1 MLSRLRSAVPASRI
15 NLFVHAGN
23 SLAVC
28 ASVSEDMVQL
38 RSFMI
43 GATSCSMVYN
53 LLQPTPLWTP
63 VYWGAFFA
71 SMHAV
76 QIARILRDNSEV
88 TLSEREHTLYE
99 QAFLPHGFT
108 PRQFLRI
115 MECGSFV
122 TLTPGDA
129 CAKQG
134 EPVKALHCITSCS
147 QNATVE
153 MQQESTAPDGDQ
165 KLRRLDSTDGVLSR
179 VQPANLGGGLWVGE
193 VWDPGKLRALGA
205 SIPTSNSGD
214 HGGSIDIRS
223 IASVASA
230 VDIAASSTTSTS
242 SKPPAR
248 ASTDAASSKPRSWL
262 TSVRAVGG
270 PVEAVRFDY
279 ERFHAALHE
288 LGPRAQHA
296 AERMQLANLQAER
309 SHLNGWQAQ
318 LQTRNRKRLRAL
330 EERHLREKQLAT
342 YTAMVALAVAD
353 GRVSH
358 QEREACRAFREAHA
372 IGEDQHREA
381 LKAAGWEG
389 KYF

>member
-1 MLSRLRSAVPASRI
+1 MSGRRVLLLFETNAKRAASQTSSRRGRRKAGGSPTSRMRSLSLRPTDRSYDALCCPRLLARYCQNNAVTFTFGCSSISNKASSCRATAPR
-15 NLFVHAGN
+15 F
-23 SLAVC
+23 
-28 ASVSEDMVQL
+28 VSETWSNCAIHDRRDLPQH
-38 RSFMI
+38 
-43 GATSCSMVYN
+43 GEAN

-76 QIARILRDNSEV
+76 QICAIPRDNSEV

-193 VWDPGKLRALGA
+193 VWDPGK
-205 SIPTSNSGD
+205 PE
-214 HGGSIDIRS
+214 HW
-223 IASVASA
+223 
-230 VDIAASSTTSTS
+230 
-242 SKPPAR
+242 AR
-248 ASTDAASSKPRSWL
+248 ASPHQTAAIMVGRL
-262 TSVRAVGG
+262 TYAPLQALLRRGHCREQHHLHKQQASCQSIHR
-270 PVEAVRFDY
+270 R
-279 ERFHAALHE
+279 RKLQAALVVDV
-288 LGPRAQHA
+288 GACRRRAG
-296 AERMQLANLQAER
+296 R
-309 SHLNGWQAQ
+309 G
-318 LQTRNRKRLRAL
+318 RAL
-330 EERHLREKQLAT
+330 RL
-342 YTAMVALAVAD
+342 
-353 GRVSH
+353 
-358 QEREACRAFREAHA
+358 
-372 IGEDQHREA
+372 
-381 LKAAGWEG
+381 
-389 KYF
+389 